1 MRRIE
6 TMPVGIV
13 VERRETDH
21 PWQDHAW
28 LPVAVI
34 PGAPPC
40 DPAGAWR
47 KLDQGEGWIHYHAGT
62 LEVELHR
69 ADTDAYR
76 TNLTSDPPVV
86 YVVLRDPEEGEHEV
100 LPFAATASAYEAQ
113 DYMDAGDDIVEG
125 VAMPEA
131 MVAWVQAFIDA
142 HHVDEPFKK
151 RRRRRQ
157 DEGIKGSGGLAAE
170 PDPGE
175 TP

>member
-1 MRRIE
+1 MNRVE

-47 KLDQGEGWIHYHAGT
+47 SLDQGEGWVHYHAGT

-69 ADTDAYR
+69 ADTEAYR
-76 TNLTSDPPVV
+76 TNLSNDPPVV
-86 YVVLRDPEEGEHEV
+86 YVVLRDPDEGEHEV
-100 LPFAATASAYEAQ
+100 TPFAATASAYEAQ

-125 VAMPEA
+125 VPMPEP

-142 HHVDEPFKK
+142 HHVDQPFKK

-157 DEGIKGSGGLAAE
+157 DEGIKGSGGLALE
-170 PDPGE
+170 PDQGE
-175 TP
+175 TS